1 MMYKFIKIENNI
13 VVDTRED
20 SNKFFPNV
28 IGEESLW
35 ILHEGDM
42 PGIGYTYDYELKKF
56 KCSQPY
62 ISWIWNNDT
71 NAWQSPVPHPNDGQ
85 IYNWNEETQTW
96 DLTNDQS

>member
-1 MMYKFIKIENNI
+1 MYKFIKIENNI

-56 KCSQPY
+56 KCPQPY
-62 ISWIWNNDT
+62 ISWIWNNDI
-71 NAWQSPVPHPNDGQ
+71 NAWQPPIPHPNDGQ

-96 DLTNDQS
+96 DLINYQS